1 MSNLVVFARDD
12 VTLLDLLRPGRRN
25 RGRPTAVP
33 GRADESE
40 RRRAAVA
47 GGGER
52 TGQVR
57 KEGLPRS
64 LAPVLAM
71 SDVIGDPSDQ
81 LGW

>member
-47 GGGER
+47 GGGREDRTSSER
-52 TGQVR
+52 
-57 KEGLPRS
+57 RS
-64 LAPVLAM
+64 SP
-71 SDVIGDPSDQ
+71 Q
-81 LGW
+81 LGAGVGHV